1 MKKLLSTVL
10 LALPLTAFAAG
21 DIQLDK
27 APVDINNERSLQRG
41 AQIFVNNCMGC
52 HGMKYLRYSR
62 MAKDLNLS
70 EEQVRENLI
79 FADVG
84 FASTMEINMPAE
96 QSKQWFGN
104 PPPDLT
110 LTARARGADWVY
122 TYLRSFYAAPDRTF
136 GVNNVVLPG
145 ASMPHVLQPQQ
156 GLAELI
162 DDGQHHGDD
171 HGEAAGGHGDDHAE
185 EGTYKVGAA
194 TFKLTE
200 PGSMSIDEY
209 DRYVGDLTNFMVY
222 AAEPIQKRRREL
234 GVKVLFF
241 LFIFFI
247 MAWLLNR
254 EYWKDI
260 K

>member
-1 MKKLLSTVL
+1 MKKILSTVL
-10 LALPLTAFAAG
+10 FALPLAAFAAG
-21 DIQLDK
+21 NVQLDK
-27 APVDINNERSLQRG
+27 APVDVNNERSLQRG

-62 MAKDLNLS
+62 MAKDLGLT
-70 EEQVRENLI
+70 EKQVKENLM
-79 FADVG
+79 FGDVSFG
-84 FASTMEINMPAE
+84 STMEINMPAD
-96 QSKQWFGN
+96 QSKQWFGS

-145 ASMPHVLQPQQ
+145 ASMPHVLESMQ
-156 GLAELI
+156 GLPTLI

-171 HGEAAGGHGDDHAE
+171 HGEATAHGNDHAD

-194 TFKLTE
+194 TFKLASE
-200 PGSMSIDEY
+200 GSMSTDEY

-234 GVKVLFF
+234 GTKVMFF